1 MNDKWVEIIVSIG
14 LAIGALLSAGLMLAG
29 CAALVLTAWK
39 LL

>member
-1 MNDKWVEIIVSIG
+1 MNDKWTEVLTAVG
-14 LAIGALLSAGLMLAG
+14 LLIGALLSVGLMLAG